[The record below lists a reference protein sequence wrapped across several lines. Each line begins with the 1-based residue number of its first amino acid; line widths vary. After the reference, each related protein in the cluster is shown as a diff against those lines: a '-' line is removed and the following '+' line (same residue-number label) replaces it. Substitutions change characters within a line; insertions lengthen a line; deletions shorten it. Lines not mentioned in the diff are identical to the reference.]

1 MYLLI
6 ILIVIIIL
14 VLRSYTESFISSI
27 PTLNNSKNLIDTI
40 NLNAKINFMYTKH
53 DGVYKFFR
61 DKYIVTNNIND
72 RPKLIRE
79 LFNNNVNSVKS
90 VESVESG
97 FYNYKYN
104 YLGLLYKN
112 NIYKLNLFTQTLM
125 PPIFVKDYFNGLE
138 NTNINC
144 LFYLEQNIYI
154 FSDNTI
160 VVYSLNENKI
170 INTSECTKIFDN
182 LQSYPPECCFLNY
195 NDMEINNSVPY
206 IYILKNELYYRYVFN
221 IDTGKF
227 TFVDT
232 INNLK
237 NNTIINT
244 SKKHKISLDGVYR
257 ITCIGGGI
265 ESGGKGG
272 LIINDITLNK
282 NDILKIVVGKKGNRL
297 PVKSNMFNMNTLNNL
312 PNLSITGSCSGAGAT
327 SLYKD
332 KELLMIAGGG
342 GGWSSEI
349 INAPNICNSVAY
361 ESQNK
366 HKPNLFFPIKKI
378 VIFSPNDK
386 EKRYKIKVNKFDVK
400 VVGLEELLLDII
412 EYPKIKYKKTSLAK
426 YETQLSNFNEKA
438 SIEINFNEP
447 ICDYKIDLDFEV
459 ISSDFDSQSNN
470 NKRFKDHINSKVVF
484 YDEQNRSYTI
494 SNFNDNFT
502 SAIISSETLLN
513 YFSNNNLPDTEYNND
528 LVKNGASK
536 NKYNE
541 DSDFV
546 TKSNRLFYLDNAY
559 KICGGGFATTNKFN
573 SLNTCGG
580 GGGYKGGKSISLSED
595 YNYKNIGFPIDY
607 VAGCGGSSYISHLS
621 SSKNKEQ
628 FINNYNV
635 GDGLVIITK
644 LNKSI

>member
-1 MYLLI
+1 MYLII

-14 VLRSYTESFISSI
+14 LLRSYTESFISSI
-27 PTLNNSKNLIDTI
+27 PTLNNSKNLNDTI
-40 NLNAKINFMYTKH
+40 NLNAKVSFVYTKH

-61 DKYIVTNNIND
+61 DNYIVTNNIND
-72 RPKLIRE
+72 RPKLIRT
-79 LFNNNVNSVKS
+79 LFNNVNSVK
-90 VESVESG
+90 SVESG

-112 NIYKLNLFTQTLM
+112 NIYKLNLFTQTLV

-138 NTNINC
+138 NAIINC

-154 FSDNTI
+154 FTENKV
-160 VVYSLNENKI
+160 VVYSLTENKI
-170 INTSECTKIFDN
+170 IKNSDCNKIFDK
-182 LQSYPPECCFLNY
+182 LPSYPPECCFLNY
-195 NDMEINNSVPY
+195 NDMEINNPVPY
-206 IYILKNELYYRYVFN
+206 IYILKNGLYYRYTFN
-221 IDTGKF
+221 IDTDKF

-232 INNLK
+232 TKDLK

-244 SKKHKISLDGVYR
+244 SQKHKISLDGIYR

-272 LIINDITLNK
+272 LIFNDIKFKK
-282 NDILKIVVGKKGNRL
+282 NDILKIIVGKKGNRL
-297 PVKSNMFNMNTLNNL
+297 PVKNNLLNETKKNNL
-312 PNLSITGSCSGAGAT
+312 PNLPNTGSCSGAGAT
-327 SLYKD
+327 SLYKGD
-332 KELLMIAGGG
+332 DLLMIAGGG

-349 INAPNICNSVAY
+349 INGPTICNSVAY
-361 ESQNK
+361 LENNK
-366 HKPNLFFPIKKI
+366 NNHKPNLFLPIKKI
-378 VIFSPNDK
+378 MIFSSNDK

-400 VVGLEELLLDII
+400 VVGLEELILDIN
-412 EYPKIKYKKTSLAK
+412 EYPKINNKKSSVAT
-426 YETQLSNFNEKA
+426 YETHLSNFNEKA
-438 SIEINFNEP
+438 NIEIIFNEP

-459 ISSDFDSQSNN
+459 ISSDFDSQSN

-502 SAIISSETLLN
+502 SDIISSETLLH
-513 YFSNNNLPDTEYNND
+513 YFSNNLPNIEYNND

-541 DSDFV
+541 DSNFV
-546 TKSNRLFYLDNAY
+546 NKSNKLFYLDNAY
-559 KICGGGFATTNKFN
+559 KICGGGFATSNKFN
-573 SLNTCGG
+573 TLNTCGG

-595 YNYKNIGFPIDY
+595 YNYKNISFPIDY
-607 VAGCGGSSYISHLS
+607 VAACGGTSYISNLS
-621 SSKNKEQ
+621 SSKNKDK
-628 FINNYNV
+628 FINDYNV
-635 GDGLVIITK
+635 DDGLVIITK